1 LTEDSGAFKTNQVNS
16 QRVPAFVMFPPRPL
30 PSSRTIWESFSS
42 PPAGGFAPIIFNKR
56 REGVTLSSSYPDSLR
71 AGGAGCVVKATHS
84 VITAFPTAQRPSLD
98 LAKRNLASMLP
109 GFRFLF
115 AAIVLSMSVLVFG
128 FGAAALL
135 RTAHEEFA
143 STPSWQPAP
152 ETRFA
157 QNRPAASSAPQPG
170 SQPVLAMLRV
180 DDPPKETPQETPK
193 QALKEAPKD
202 SLKADQPA
210 SDAAPAAAAIDQ
222 AATTAI
228 EQQSAPE
235 KVAALPAADS
245 SPQETTKETAQPKAA
260 MPEAAMPEAS
270 VAESPP
276 PATPDAPAAADPA
289 TTAQQPTN
297 QAAPAPAAEIAQISS
312 EQVSPEQVSPEQ
324 VSPEQV
330 SPDQASSEHPAPE
343 AAPEPASAPIPA
355 NPTSISTRIAT
366 LGGPPVTIEPSKAKS
381 DSAKSDDSAVK
392 KRQHARREVRRRRI
406 VVRRLVRQTT
416 QLDAFGQPVAST
428 TR

>member
-1 LTEDSGAFKTNQVNS
+1 LG
-16 QRVPAFVMFPPRPL
+16 RLLR
-30 PSSRTIWESFSS
+30 
-42 PPAGGFAPIIFNKR
+42 PAGREFAPIIFNKR

-245 SPQETTKETAQPKAA
+245 SPQETTKETVQPK
-260 MPEAAMPEAS
+260 AAMPEAS

-297 QAAPAPAAEIAQISS
+297 QAAPAPAAEIA
-312 EQVSPEQVSPEQ
+312 QVSPEQVSPEQ

-381 DSAKSDDSAVK
+381 DSAKSDDSAVR

-406 VVRRLVRQTT
+406 VVRRQVRQTT